1 MRIFKYFFFILILLL
16 IAAAVYLGTKE
27 GSFELNVQR
36 TMKVPPSLLFKT
48 IETHEGYTNWG
59 MWTDRQ
65 VEVYISDF
73 VEDSTGYSG
82 ITWTANELGEVSV
95 INTAKDP
102 DRSITQQVQ
111 SESGKP
117 HLPATLYWE
126 LKTIETG
133 LTELSLKASGQF
145 SFMDKVKITLGQED
159 YREPLIESMQTTLRD
174 LEVYLLERM
183 SAYSIDIAGIT
194 SYGGGYYLF
203 VTSAAKLADRGDKMA
218 PMMNTLSRFAKENNI
233 GMAGMPFT
241 IFNEFDQTH
250 GNVIFSAAIPVND
263 RVITPSGSD
272 VLCRYMEPVTALKVV
287 LAGNYDYLQKAYE
300 AGLNH
305 IQRTSGIVKDPDRK
319 MFEVYRNDPGLHPN
333 PAEWITDIYLPVL
346 RLPVQTDTP

>member
-1 MRIFKYFFFILILLL
+1 MRIFKYFFFILLLLL

-36 TMKVPPSLLFKT
+36 TMKVPPALLFKT
-48 IETHEGYTNWG
+48 IEAHQGYNNWG

-65 VEVYISDF
+65 AEVYIDEF
-73 VEDSTGYSG
+73 VVDSTGFSG
-82 ITWTANELGEVSV
+82 ISWTANELGDLRV

-102 DRSITQQVQ
+102 DRSISQQVE

-126 LKTIETG
+126 LKTIETS
-133 LTELSLKASGQF
+133 LTEVSLTATGEF
-145 SFMDKVKITLGQED
+145 SFMDKIKMTLGEED
-159 YREPLIESMQTTLRD
+159 YREQLIKNMQTTLGD
-174 LEVYLLERM
+174 LEVYLIERM
-183 SAYSIDIAGIT
+183 NAYGIDIAGLT

-203 VTSAAKLADRGDKMA
+203 VTSAAKLGDRGDKMA

-241 IFNEFDQTH
+241 IFNEYDQTH

-263 RVITPSGSD
+263 RVITPTGSE

-287 LAGNYDYLQKAYE
+287 LTGNYNYLPEAYE
-300 AGLNH
+300 TGLNH
-305 IQRTSGIVKDPDRK
+305 IRSNSGIIQDPDRK

-333 PAEWITDIYLPVL
+333 PAEWITDVYIPV
-346 RLPVQTDTP
+346 RRVPVQIDTP